1 MKKNLFDYI
10 LKSVILRVLTKDEWH
25 TAVLGFF
32 DGLSFENQGR
42 WTRKALASPKLDLAN
57 IGTEKV
63 WYYRAPYVLGEMVKI
78 LLVIGLVKYLGL
90 ESLLSLIIG

>member
-1 MKKNLFDYI
+1 MKTNLFDAI
-10 LKSVILRVLTKDEWH
+10 LKHIILRVLTKDEWH

-42 WTRKALASPKLDLAN
+42 WTRRTLASPKLDLAN

-63 WYYRAPYVLGEMVKI
+63 WYYRAPYVLGEITKI
-78 LLVIGLVKYLGL
+78 ILVIGLAQFFGL
-90 ESLLSLIIG
+90 DSILSLIIG

>member
-10 LKSVILRVLTKDEWH
+10 LKTVILRVLTKDEWH

-63 WYYRAPYVLGEMVKI
+63 WYYRVPYVLGEVTKI
-78 LLVIGLVKYLGL
+78 ILVIVLAQFFGLD
-90 ESLLSLIIG
+90 SLLSLIIG

>member
-10 LKSVILRVLTKDEWH
+10 LKAVILRVLTKDEWH

-32 DGLSFENQGR
+32 DGLSFENRGR
-42 WTRKALASPKLDLAN
+42 WTRRALASPKLDLAN

-63 WYYRAPYVLGEMVKI
+63 WYYRAPYVLGEAVKI
-78 LLVIGLVKYLGL
+78 LLSLYIASKFGL
-90 ESLLSLIIG
+90 I